1 MNLTYDIAIVGAGI
15 AGSALACSLATAVK
29 DKPLRIAL
37 IEAQTIGDNLSSC
50 DEGINDFDARVS
62 ALTLGSQQFFES
74 IGVWSDIVAVSYT
87 HLTLPTKRIV

>member
-37 IEAQTIGDNLSSC
+37 I
-50 DEGINDFDARVS
+50 DFDMKAPNGAEGLGRK
-62 ALTLGSQQFFES
+62 TLCF
-74 IGVWSDIVAVSYT
+74 SY
-87 HLTLPTKRIV
+87 I

>member
-15 AGSALACSLATAVK
+15 AGSALACSLASAAK

-37 IEAQTIGDNLSSC
+37 IEANTIGDILPSC
-50 DEGINDFDARVS
+50 DEGINDFDPRVS

-74 IGVWSDIVAVSYT
+74 IGVWSDIVGQRSCGFE
-87 HLTLPTKRIV
+87 KRTFY